1 MRRPTLL
8 LLSLLIAATTAFA
21 GVNKKLNEAQR
32 LFNQATTIEQF
43 QNVKK
48 RFLAAKT
55 DVGYVAAEHDTAINE
70 GIKKCDRKIA
80 ELSPNLSLSTNS
92 LSFSADGGSYT
103 ISVTTNQSSF
113 SVNGLPSWM
122 SVNSK
127 GSSSVSLYCSAN
139 PSTSS
144 RSYSFT
150 INAGGLSRT
159 VSVSQRGK
167 QQAVNNNNNAKLKV
181 TRLDFANQANG
192 KVLNSYG
199 DPFYN
204 DETRRFAARILYDG
218 PSTETTKTVYVKI
231 FEPDGTLETFSGSP
245 SGYTMSDEIT
255 FRPGT
260 GNYAYLPAYGNDEVS
275 TFPVGTLRYEVWID
289 GSCVNT
295 SYITINPGAPGALLV
310 DGQSSLILNFDAD
323 GGTRT
328 LSVSGAGSDW
338 STWGIPS
345 FCSVNKGST
354 TFTLTCEA
362 NTSRDSRSDYMKIK
376 AGDREVRIDIKQE
389 GARSNITA
397 KIEKVWMEHDVW
409 ENGEKGMRIH
419 VKFDNK
425 NMKGHTGRVIA
436 YFYWD
441 DTNGN
446 PLKDRDNRYHTTDGN
461 VCVGEGFTPS
471 YDNSTYN
478 DFKLFMPLD
487 QFDITTS
494 GKHSIKFFVAIR
506 DNTIGE
512 QLTDSDWQYI
522 TYTKN

>member
-1 MRRPTLL
+1 MRRTSILI
-8 LLSLLIAATTAFA
+8 LSLLAAAMIAFA
-21 GVNKKLNEAQR
+21 GINKKLNEAER
-32 LFNQATTIEQF
+32 LFNQATTIEDF
-43 QNVKK
+43 QKVKK
-48 RFLAAKT
+48 RFQAAKT
-55 DVGYVAAEHDTAINE
+55 DVGYVAAEHDAAISA

-80 ELSPNLSLSTNS
+80 ELSPSLSLSPSS
-92 LSFSADGGSYT
+92 LSFSADGGRYS
-103 ISVTTNQSSF
+103 ISVTTNQGAF

-127 GSSSVSLYCSAN
+127 SSSSVSLYCSAN
-139 PSTSS
+139 PSTTRRSS
-144 RSYSFT
+144 SFT
-150 INAGGLSRT
+150 ISAGGLSRT
-159 VSVSQRGK
+159 VSVSQHGK
-167 QQAVNNNNNAKLKV
+167 DQAVNNNNKLKV
-181 TRLDFANQANG
+181 SRLDFANQANG
-192 KVLNSYG
+192 KVLNNYG

-204 DETRRFAARILYDG
+204 DDTRRFAARMLYDG
-218 PSTETTKTVYVKI
+218 PATQTTKTVYVKI
-231 FEPDGTLETFSGSP
+231 IDPDGTLESYSGSP

-255 FRPGT
+255 FQPGT
-260 GNYAYLPAYGNDEVS
+260 GNYAYLPAYGNDNVS

-289 GSCVNT
+289 GECVNT

-310 DGQSSLILNFDAD
+310 DGQTSLTLDFDAD

-328 LSVSGAGSDW
+328 LSVSGADINW

-354 TFTLTCEA
+354 SFTLTCNA

-376 AGDREVRIDIKQE
+376 AGDREVRIDIKQA

-397 KIEKVWMEHDVW
+397 KIDQIWMDHDVW

-441 DTNGN
+441 DASGN
-446 PLKDRDNRYHTTDGN
+446 PLKDRDSRYHTTDGN

-478 DFKLFMPLD
+478 DFKLFIPYS
-487 QFDITTS
+487 QFDITAK
-494 GKHSIKFFVAIR
+494 GKHSLKFFVAIR

-512 QLTDSDWQYI
+512 QLTDSEWQYI
-522 TYTKN
+522 TFTKN